1 MALLSIIIPSYNEEE
16 NIARTAK
23 RLREILTEANIAYEL
38 LFISDGSRD
47 NTFAEIE
54 KEAKVDS
61 NVKGYEFSRNFGKEA
76 AIFAGLKMAKGN
88 CAVVIDCDLQHPP
101 EMIPEMFEL
110 WKEGYDVVEGVKSD
124 RGDESKLH
132 KLFVGTFYGVM
143 SKLMKIN
150 MNDTSDY
157 KLLDRRVMD
166 VLLDLKESN
175 TFFRALSF
183 WVGFK
188 STSIKY
194 EVQERT
200 AGQSKWSF
208 MSLLKYAI
216 MNTTSFTTAPLQV
229 VTFLGILSIA
239 FAVIM
244 GIQTLARYFMGN
256 AVEGFTTVIL
266 LVLMI
271 GGFIMLSL
279 GIIGHYLARIYDE
292 VKGRPRYIIARET
305 GREEQKHE

>member
-1 MALLSIIIPSYNEEE
+1 MALLSVIIPSYNEED
-16 NIARTAK
+16 NIARTAA
-23 RLREILTEANIAYEL
+23 RLREVLTEADIPYEL

-47 NTFAEIE
+47 RTFEEIE
-54 KEAKVDS
+54 KAAALDS
-61 NVKGYEFSRNFGKEA
+61 HVKGYEFSRNFGKEA
-76 AIFAGLKMAKGN
+76 AIFAGLHRAQGT

-101 EMIPEMFEL
+101 EVIPEMFKL

-124 RGDESKLH
+124 RGDESKIH
-132 KLFVGTFYGVM
+132 KLFVGAFYGVM

-157 KLLDRRVMD
+157 KLLDRKVVD
-166 VLLDLKESN
+166 VLLELKESN

-188 STSIKY
+188 STSISY

-200 AGQSKWSF
+200 AGESKWSF
-208 MSLLKYAI
+208 FSLLKYAL

-229 VTFLGILSIA
+229 VTFLGIFSIA
-239 FAVIM
+239 MAVIM
-244 GIQTLARYFMGN
+244 GVQTLIRYFMGN

-305 GREEQKHE
+305 GKEEQKHE

>member
-47 NTFAEIE
+47 DTFAEIE
-54 KEAKVDS
+54 KEAKLDS
-61 NVKGYEFSRNFGKEA
+61 NVKGFEFSRNFGKEA

-101 EMIPEMFEL
+101 EMIPEMFKL

-200 AGQSKWSF
+200 AGESKWSF

-239 FAVIM
+239 LAVIM
-244 GIQTLARYFMGN
+244 GLQTLIRYFMGN

-305 GREEQKHE
+305 GKEEEKHE

>member
-1 MALLSIIIPSYNEEE
+1 MALLSVIIPSYNEED
-16 NIARTAK
+16 NIARTAG
-23 RLREILTEANIAYEL
+23 RLKEVLTEADIPYEL

-47 NTFAEIE
+47 RTFEEIQ
-54 KEAKVDS
+54 KAAVTDPC
-61 NVKGYEFSRNFGKEA
+61 VKGYEFSRNFGKEA
-76 AIFAGLKMAKGN
+76 AIFAGLRQAKGN

-101 EMIPEMFEL
+101 EMIPQMFSL
-110 WKEGYDVVEGVKSD
+110 WREGYDVVEGIKSD
-124 RGDESKLH
+124 RGEEGKIH
-132 KLFVGTFYGVM
+132 KLFVDAFYGVM

-157 KLLDRRVMD
+157 KLLDRRVVD
-166 VLLDLKESN
+166 VLLELKESN

-183 WVGFK
+183 WAGFR
-188 STSIKY
+188 SVSVRY

-200 AGQSKWSF
+200 AGESKWSF
-208 MSLLKYAI
+208 FSLMKYAL
-216 MNTTSFTTAPLQV
+216 MNTTSFTTVPLQI

-239 FAVIM
+239 VSVVM
-244 GIQTLARYFMGN
+244 GLQTLIRYFMGN

-266 LVLMI
+266 LVLII

-279 GIIGHYLARIYDE
+279 GIIGHYIARIYEE

-305 GREEQKHE
+305 GKEEEKHE

>member
-16 NIARTAK
+16 NIKRTAT
-23 RLREILTEANIAYEL
+23 RLREILTEADITYEL

-47 NTFAEIE
+47 NTFGEIE
-54 KEAKVDS
+54 EAAKLDA

-101 EMIPEMFEL
+101 EIIPEMFRL

-124 RGDESKLH
+124 RGDEGNLR
-132 KLFVGTFYGVM
+132 KLFVGAFYGVM

-157 KLLDRRVMD
+157 KLLDRKVMD
-166 VLLDLKESN
+166 VLLELKESN

-183 WVGFK
+183 WTGFK
-188 STSIKY
+188 STSIRY

-200 AGQSKWSF
+200 AGKSKWNF
-208 MSLLKYAI
+208 MSLLKYAV
-216 MNTTSFTTAPLQV
+216 MNTTSFTTAPLQI

-239 FAVIM
+239 FAVVM
-244 GIQTLARYFMGN
+244 GAQTLVRYFMN
-256 AVEGFTTVIL
+256 DAVEGFTTVIL

-305 GREEQKHE
+305 GREEVKHE